1 MRQRIFLLILVGAT
15 LMACSSTNSPAAASW
30 DTQMGTTSWQLM
42 QLGET
47 SVADDAVTI
56 ELIPDDQGGLS
67 FNGQG
72 FCNNYNTLITVNNT
86 TNTVTLGSVAST
98 RRMCPDPQMQQER
111 DYFAALEATT
121 NITITADKLI
131 FASAQGQALLTFVK

>member
-56 ELIPDDQGGLS
+56 ELIRDDQGGLS

-72 FCNNYNTLITVNNT
+72 FCNNYSTLITVNNT